1 MVGLFEIERANNL
14 LHVRTKIIY
23 LNIETEPLPW
33 AMNRDT
39 NRTVGPLYRCIPT
52 GYGRILNRR
61 CKEIECSDLVDFI
74 FYISCYIWFQSK
86 RIVYFG
92 TTSCP

>member
-39 NRTVGPLYRCIPT
+39 NRTVGPLYRCIPNI
-52 GYGRILNRR
+52 YIY
-61 CKEIECSDLVDFI
+61 IYIYI
-74 FYISCYIWFQSK
+74 FVF
-86 RIVYFG
+86 
-92 TTSCP
+92 

>member
-39 NRTVGPLYRCIPT
+39 NRTVGPLYRCIPN
-52 GYGRILNRR
+52 I
-61 CKEIECSDLVDFI
+61 
-74 FYISCYIWFQSK
+74 YIYIYNVV
-86 RIVYFG
+86 RHVYLG
-92 TTSCP
+92 SPCG

>member
-39 NRTVGPLYRCIPT
+39 NRTVGPLYRCIPNMYT
-52 GYGRILNRR
+52 HTCIG
-61 CKEIECSDLVDFI
+61 VDFKLYELCLI
-74 FYISCYIWFQSK
+74 LSWFLCAVAFLTDRQMCTYILSYIM
-86 RIVYFG
+86 G
-92 TTSCP
+92 

>member
-39 NRTVGPLYRCIPT
+39 NRNRGPTVPLHP
-52 GYGRILNRR
+52 
-61 CKEIECSDLVDFI
+61 
-74 FYISCYIWFQSK
+74 
-86 RIVYFG
+86 
-92 TTSCP
+92 